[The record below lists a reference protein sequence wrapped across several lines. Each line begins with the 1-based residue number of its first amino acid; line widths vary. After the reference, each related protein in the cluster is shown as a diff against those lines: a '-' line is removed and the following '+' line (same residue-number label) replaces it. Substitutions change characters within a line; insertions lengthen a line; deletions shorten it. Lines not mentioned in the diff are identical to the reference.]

1 MVSAAAECTESVRQH
16 VTPDDLLMQ
25 VGAFEREPRA
35 IAETVQAWAGKGADR
50 SEFNRMVSRA
60 KALGKPD
67 ALFSICRDLA
77 ALAEHPSFLPG
88 PNGRLPL
95 ALQPA

>member
-1 MVSAAAECTESVRQH
+1 
-16 VTPDDLLMQ
+16 MQ
-25 VGAFEREPRA
+25 VGAFEKEPRA

-50 SEFNRMVSRA
+50 GEFDAMVRRA
-60 KALGKPD
+60 KALGTPD

-77 ALAEHPSFLPG
+77 ALAEHPSFLPA
-88 PNGRLPL
+88 PDGRLPL